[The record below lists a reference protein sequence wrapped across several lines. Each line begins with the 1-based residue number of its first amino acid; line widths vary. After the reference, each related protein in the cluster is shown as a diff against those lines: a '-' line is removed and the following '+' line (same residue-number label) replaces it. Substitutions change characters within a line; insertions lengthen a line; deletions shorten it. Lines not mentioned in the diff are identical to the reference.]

1 MKKKRKQRQQQR
13 RTNGSDYLKL
23 GVGLVVLGAGL
34 KALKT

>member
-1 MKKKRKQRQQQR
+1 MKKKRKQRQQR